1 MFQTTYQLWGPY
13 GIFAYL
19 WFPALPGHP
28 GHLAP
33 MLALPQA
40 VDGCVH
46 GHRTT
51 AEIEVSKLHEET
63 QGDPRKNPEL
73 YW

>member
-1 MFQTTYQLWGPY
+1 MGTIW
-13 GIFAYL
+13 YL
-19 WFPALPGHP
+19 CISLVPSVARTPVAS
-28 GHLAP
+28 LAP

-40 VDGCVH
+40 VDGRVH

-51 AEIEVSKLHEET
+51 AEIEVSKFHQET